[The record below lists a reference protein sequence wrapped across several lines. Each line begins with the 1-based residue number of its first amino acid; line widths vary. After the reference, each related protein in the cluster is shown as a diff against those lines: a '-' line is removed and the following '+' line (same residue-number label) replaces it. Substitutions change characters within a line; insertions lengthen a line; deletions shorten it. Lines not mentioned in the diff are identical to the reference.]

1 MSEEM
6 KNNCAESA
14 ACTSDCSTCG
24 GCESE
29 QINPDSPTVTLTL
42 DDDSEVTCAVLNI
55 FAVGEKEY
63 IALLPLNENG
73 ESASGEVYLYR
84 YMKNA
89 NGDPELDN
97 IDDDNEY
104 MAAAD
109 VFNGLLENLSF
120 QENPLEGIV
129 ESEK

>member
-6 KNNCAESA
+6 KNNCTESA

-29 QINPDSPTVTLTL
+29 PINPDSPTVTLTL
-42 DDDSEVTCAVLNI
+42 DDDTEITCAVLNI
-55 FAVGEKEY
+55 FAVEAKEY

-73 ESASGEVYLYR
+73 ESENGEVYLYR
-84 YMKNA
+84 YFKNA

-97 IDDDNEY
+97 IEDDEEY
-104 MAAAD
+104 TAAANT
-109 VFNGLLENLSF
+109 FNALMDQLNL

-129 ESEK
+129 SSEE